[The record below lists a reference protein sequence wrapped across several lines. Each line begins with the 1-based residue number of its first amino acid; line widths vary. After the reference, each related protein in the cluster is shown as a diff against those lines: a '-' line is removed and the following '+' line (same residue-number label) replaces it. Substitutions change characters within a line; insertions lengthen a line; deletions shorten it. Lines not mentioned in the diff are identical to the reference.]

1 MTTQNGGI
9 LSSTAPIQLCTLS
22 TVGKCMRQHGDHQG
36 IEKGAQMRAKMNDNR
51 LLVYLCGGALILA
64 SVATAGT
71 AETSA
76 YASQGPTVQS
86 AKPPETSVSP
96 NKKTTMLF
104 AQLPDGRLM
113 GVYQRTVDGV
123 QEMDARY
130 STDEGYT
137 WSETET
143 LFKLPKKKIFD
154 PKREP
159 WAFENILLDH
169 DGELHIFF
177 TLLYKVGEEKGARDM
192 RYDVWHV
199 RSTDGRKNWKAPNA
213 VWQQGYAGDMLSVI
227 QLRNG
232 RILLPLCIMT
242 TRTWNHPGTGLDAF
256 TFMGTFSSQITYSDD
271 DGETW
276 SLSPTEFK
284 EATPYIG
291 ADGGIEPTLLQL
303 KDDRVWMLIRTQWGR
318 YFEAFSKD
326 GATWSALRPTH
337 ILSSDS
343 PAALV
348 RLKDGRIVMLWNQ
361 CLRYPYAQG
370 GRHVLH
376 AAISEDDAKTWR
388 GYREVDRDPEA
399 KDPHPP
405 DGDYGVAYT
414 IPAVTKGQKI
424 IFSSN
429 RFGPG
434 GQAGDSDDWW
444 FVVVHADPEWLYA
457 TQRED
462 HFATELQDWSSFGT
476 KGVQLTTHPEKPGA
490 QVLQIE
496 KPEPDWSGAAVW
508 NFPMGRKG
516 VLNLRLFLKP
526 GFGGMRIGLTDH
538 FSVPFEDLD
547 GIYNVYSL
555 EIQPTG
561 KLAHGNIEPGQWH
574 NVQFTWDCDK
584 GEARVLSDGHPLA
597 VLHQTRDTLGLNYL
611 RLVST
616 ADPSDN
622 AGVLVESV
630 DVDVSKGW
638 K

>member
-1 MTTQNGGI
+1 
-9 LSSTAPIQLCTLS
+9 
-22 TVGKCMRQHGDHQG
+22 
-36 IEKGAQMRAKMNDNR
+36 MNSGR
-51 LLVYLCGGALILA
+51 LLVSACVILTLVVFAMGIGVVQTGAHAPEERI
-64 SVATAGT
+64 TK
-71 AETSA
+71 
-76 YASQGPTVQS
+76 S
-86 AKPPETSVSP
+86 AKPPQASPSP
-96 NKKTTMLF
+96 NKKNSMLF

-113 GVYQRTVDGV
+113 GVYQRTIAGV

-130 STDEGYT
+130 STDDGYT
-137 WSETET
+137 WSDAGT
-143 LFKLPKKKIFD
+143 LFRLPKKQVYD
-154 PKREP
+154 RKREP
-159 WAFENILLDH
+159 WAFENILLDR

-177 TLLYKVGEEKGARDM
+177 TLLYVVGEGKGLHDM

-199 RSTDGRKNWKAPNA
+199 RSTDERKNWKVPNP

-227 QLRNG
+227 QLRSG
-232 RILLPLCIMT
+232 RIVLPLSILT
-242 TRTWNHPGTGLDAF
+242 PRSWSNPGTGFDAF
-256 TFMGTFSSQITYSDD
+256 TFMGNFSSRVTYSDD

-276 SLSPTEFK
+276 RLSPNEFK

-291 ADGGIEPTLLQL
+291 ADGGIEPTVLQL

-318 YFEAFSKD
+318 YFETFSKD
-326 GATWSALRPTH
+326 GSSWSALRPTH

-348 RLKDGRIVMLWNQ
+348 RLKDGRIVMLWNE

-399 KDPHPP
+399 KEPHPR

-414 IPAVTKGQKI
+414 IPAVTKNQKI

-429 RFGPG
+429 RFGPN
-434 GQAGDSDDWW
+434 GQAGDSADWW

-457 TQRED
+457 TQQED
-462 HFATELQDWSSFGT
+462 DFSTDLKGWSSFGT
-476 KGVQLTTHPEKPGA
+476 KGVQLTASSEKPSA

-496 KPEPDWSGAAVW
+496 KPQSDWPGAAVW

-526 GFGGMRIGLTDH
+526 GFGGVRIGLTDH

-547 GIYNVYSL
+547 GIYNLYSL
-555 EIQPTG
+555 EIMPNG
-561 KLAHGNIEPGQWH
+561 KLAAGSLEPGQWH
-574 NVQFTWDCDK
+574 NLQFAWDCDK
-584 GEARVLSDGHPLA
+584 EEARVLSDGHQLA

-616 ADPSDN
+616 ADPVDE
-622 AGVLVESV
+622 AGLLVKSV
-630 DVDVSKGW
+630 DVDVSQSW